1 LRIVDKNN
9 KLLAFYIEFDSS
21 SEEKNFI
28 TDHSLEFQVATFNL
42 TKNTEILRHYH
53 PEQKR
58 EIKGTSEVLIVQD
71 GSLTIDIYSEDKQLV
86 KSLKL
91 KKGDMVNMVSGGHG
105 IKINDDCKFIEVKQG
120 PYSDTADKVRF

>member
-1 LRIVDKNN
+1 MRIVDKNN

-91 KKGDMVNMVSGGHG
+91 KK
-105 IKINDDCKFIEVKQG
+105 
-120 PYSDTADKVRF
+120 